1 MLGLVMVGDSTVE
14 RMAVEL
20 LAVVRKKERVFL
32 WVRRWE
38 RGCEGSS
45 FACLGGNAPEW
56 AFWYRVVVERKEME
70 EDEVCWVVF
79 SPLGFFF
86 LWWQIGRAHV

>member
-1 MLGLVMVGDSTVE
+1 MVGDSTVE

-56 AFWYRVVVERKEME
+56 AFLVSGGGGEKG
-70 EDEVCWVVF
+70 D
-79 SPLGFFF
+79 
-86 LWWQIGRAHV
+86 GRR